1 MLASRRRSLGTPV
14 ALTAD
19 VVRPAME
26 VQVLAKSVLIVDDER
41 LIARTLSSALAEA
54 GFETRIASSAEA
66 AEKLIA
72 ATESEFDL
80 ILIDNRLPK
89 GSGLGLVKKLRAGGI
104 QAQVILMTAFDS
116 PETKAEARRLGVQRY
131 ITKPFDLGT
140 MIAEVEALVGPGR

>member
-1 MLASRRRSLGTPV
+1 
-14 ALTAD
+14 
-19 VVRPAME
+19 ME

-66 AEKLIA
+66 AEKVIA
-72 ATESEFDL
+72 AAESDFDL

>member
-1 MLASRRRSLGTPV
+1 
-14 ALTAD
+14 
-19 VVRPAME
+19 ME
-26 VQVLAKSVLIVDDER
+26 VLALAKSVLIVDDER
-41 LIARTLSSALAEA
+41 LIARTLSNALAEV

-72 ATESEFDL
+72 AADSEFDL

-89 GSGLGLVKKLRAGGI
+89 GSGLGLVKKLRAGGM

>member
-1 MLASRRRSLGTPV
+1 
-14 ALTAD
+14 
-19 VVRPAME
+19 ME

-72 ATESEFDL
+72 AAESEFDL

>member
-1 MLASRRRSLGTPV
+1 
-14 ALTAD
+14 
-19 VVRPAME
+19 ME

-66 AEKLIA
+66 ADKLIA
-72 ATESEFDL
+72 AAESEFDL

>member
-1 MLASRRRSLGTPV
+1 
-14 ALTAD
+14 
-19 VVRPAME
+19 ME
-26 VQVLAKSVLIVDDER
+26 VLALAKSVLIVDDER
-41 LIARTLSSALAEA
+41 LIARTLSSALAEV

-66 AEKLIA
+66 AEKVIA
-72 ATESEFDL
+72 AAESDFDL

-89 GSGLGLVKKLRAGGI
+89 GSGLGLVKKLRAGGM

>member
-1 MLASRRRSLGTPV
+1 M
-14 ALTAD
+14 
-19 VVRPAME
+19 
-26 VQVLAKSVLIVDDER
+26 AKSVLIVDDER
-41 LIARTLSSALAEA
+41 LIARTLSNALAEV

-72 ATESEFDL
+72 AAESEFDL

-89 GSGLGLVKKLRAGGI
+89 GSGLGLVKKLRAGGVL
-104 QAQVILMTAFDS
+104 AQVILMTAFDS

>member
-1 MLASRRRSLGTPV
+1 M
-14 ALTAD
+14 
-19 VVRPAME
+19 RPATE
-26 VQVLAKSVLIVDDER
+26 VEALAKSVLIVDDER

-66 AEKLIA
+66 AERLIA
-72 ATESEFDL
+72 AAEMEFDL
-80 ILIDNRLPK
+80 ILVDNRLPK
-89 GSGLGLVKKLRAGGI
+89 GSGLGLVKKLRSGGM

-116 PETKAEARRLGVQRY
+116 PETKAEARRLGIQRY

>member
-1 MLASRRRSLGTPV
+1 
-14 ALTAD
+14 
-19 VVRPAME
+19 ME

-72 ATESEFDL
+72 AAESEFNL

>member
-1 MLASRRRSLGTPV
+1 
-14 ALTAD
+14 
-19 VVRPAME
+19 ME

-72 ATESEFDL
+72 AAESEFDL

-89 GSGLGLVKKLRAGGI
+89 GSGLGLVKKLRAGGVL
-104 QAQVILMTAFDS
+104 AQVILMTAFDS

>member
-1 MLASRRRSLGTPV
+1 
-14 ALTAD
+14 
-19 VVRPAME
+19 ME
-26 VQVLAKSVLIVDDER
+26 VLALAKSVLIVDDER
-41 LIARTLSSALAEA
+41 LIARTLSNALAEV

-72 ATESEFDL
+72 AAEAEFDL

-89 GSGLGLVKKLRAGGI
+89 GSGLGLVKKLRAGGM